1 MAKSK
6 VNKVI
11 EELDV
16 LDTPIVEEQPV
27 VEEQQPIAELP
38 ILKGDQTIIG
48 LGLGGLVNDKE
59 YKVSSDI
66 ATILITKGFASL
78 KNK

>member
-16 LDTPIVEEQPV
+16 LDTPIVEEQPMV
-27 VEEQQPIAELP
+27 VELP

-48 LGLGGLVNDKE
+48 LGLGGLVKDKE

>member
-16 LDTPIVEEQPV
+16 LDTPIVEEQFM
-27 VEEQQPIAELP
+27 VEEPMVVELP

-48 LGLGGLVNDKE
+48 LGLGGLVKDKE

>member
-11 EELDV
+11 EEFDV
-16 LDTPIVEEQPV
+16 LDTPIVEEQPMV
-27 VEEQQPIAELP
+27 VELP

-48 LGLGGLVNDKE
+48 LGLGGLVKDKE

-66 ATILITKGFASL
+66 ATILIAKGFASL

>member
-16 LDTPIVEEQPV
+16 LDTPIVEEQPLV
-27 VEEQQPIAELP
+27 VELP

-48 LGLGGLVNDKE
+48 LGLGGLVKDKE

>member
-16 LDTPIVEEQPV
+16 LDTPI
-27 VEEQQPIAELP
+27 EEQQPIVEVP
-38 ILKGDQTIIG
+38 ILKGDQIIIG
-48 LGLGGLVNDKE
+48 LGLGGLVKDKE

-66 ATILITKGFASL
+66 ANVLIAKGFASL

>member
-1 MAKSK
+1 MAKPK

-16 LDTPIVEEQPV
+16 LDTPIVEEQ
-27 VEEQQPIAELP
+27 QPIVELP

-48 LGLGGLVNDKE
+48 LGLGGLVKDKE

>member
-16 LDTPIVEEQPV
+16 LDTPIEEQPIV
-27 VEEQQPIAELP
+27 EQQPIVEVP

-48 LGLGGLVNDKE
+48 LGLGGLVKDKE

-66 ATILITKGFASL
+66 ATILIAKGFASL

>member
-16 LDTPIVEEQPV
+16 LDTPI

-48 LGLGGLVNDKE
+48 LGLGGLVKDKE